1 MEGWMRKLNKLA
13 QAMICLTLLLLIA
26 PGFCLAAETI
36 TINGS
41 GSALDMLKPLIAAFH
56 KTNKDVRIIVE
67 KPLGSSGGIKALL
80 AGALDIAMSSRPLK
94 PEELSKGAQLQQYG
108 KTPLVII
115 TGKKVRA
122 KNFTTQELE
131 DIYSG
136 KTTSWPDGETI
147 RLILRPQEDID
158 SKILGA
164 LSPGMAA
171 ALNVARSRPGMIT
184 AVTDPEASAAVI
196 KTPGGV
202 GATGMTS
209 IIVEKLPVVSLS
221 LNGVAASPQTLASG
235 AYPLAKEISI
245 VTTPKTSPSAQKLIS
260 FMNSPQ
266 GRTIAAKNGV
276 LVAPGAAAHR

>member
-1 MEGWMRKLNKLA
+1 MEDQMSKFKELA
-13 QAMICLTLLLLIA
+13 QGMICLTLLFLVA
-26 PGFCLAAETI
+26 PGLCLATETI

-41 GSALDMLKPLIAAFH
+41 GSTLDMMKPLIAAYQ
-56 KTNKDVRIIVE
+56 KTDKNVRIIME

-80 AGALDIAMSSRPLK
+80 AGVLDVAISSRPLK

-108 KTPLVII
+108 MTPLVII
-115 TGKKVRA
+115 TGNKVRA
-122 KNFTTQELE
+122 KNLSTQELE

-136 KTTSWPDGETI
+136 KTTTWQDGENI
-147 RLILRPQEDID
+147 RVILRPQEDID

-164 LSPGMAA
+164 HSPGMAA
-171 ALNVARSRPGMIT
+171 AMNSARFRSGMIV
-184 AVTDPEASAAVI
+184 AVTDPEAYAAVI

-209 IIVEKLPVVSLS
+209 IIVEKLPVASVS
-221 LNGVAASPQTLASG
+221 LNGVAASPQALASG

-245 VTTPKTSPSAQKLIS
+245 VTTLKTPPSAQKLIS

-266 GRTIAAKNGV
+266 GRAIAAKNGV
-276 LVAPGAAAHR
+276 LVTSGAATHK

>member
-1 MEGWMRKLNKLA
+1 MGKLNNLA
-13 QAMICLTLLLLIA
+13 QGMICLTVLFLMT

-41 GSALDMLKPLIAAFH
+41 GSALDMMKPLIAAFQ
-56 KTNKDVRIIVE
+56 KTDKNVHIIME

-94 PEELSKGAQLQQYG
+94 PEELAMGVQLQQYG

-115 TGKKVRA
+115 TGTKVRT
-122 KNFTTQELE
+122 KNVTIRELE

-136 KTTSWPDGETI
+136 KTTTWQDGENI
-147 RLILRPQEDID
+147 RVILRPQEDID

-164 LSPGMAA
+164 FSPGMAA
-171 ALNVARSRPGMIT
+171 AMNAARSRPGMII
-184 AVTDPEASAAVI
+184 AVTDPEACTAVI

-209 IIVEKLPVVSLS
+209 IIVEKLPVVSVS
-221 LNGVAASPQTLASG
+221 LNGVAASPQALASG

-245 VTTPKTSPSAQKLIS
+245 VTTRKTSHAAQKLIS

-266 GRTIAAKNGV
+266 GRAIAAKNGV
-276 LVAPGAAAHR
+276 LVTSGAAAQR

>member
-1 MEGWMRKLNKLA
+1 
-13 QAMICLTLLLLIA
+13 MICVTVLFVIA
-26 PGFCLAAETI
+26 PGFGLTAETI

-41 GSALDMLKPLIAAFH
+41 GSALDMMKPLIAAYQ
-56 KTNKDVRIIVE
+56 KTDKNVRIIME

-80 AGALDIAMSSRPLK
+80 AGVMDVAISSRPLT

-115 TGKKVRA
+115 TGNKVRA
-122 KNFTTQELE
+122 KNLSTQELE

-136 KTTSWPDGETI
+136 KTTTWQDGGNI
-147 RLILRPQEDID
+147 RVILRPQEDID

-164 LSPGMAA
+164 YSPGMAA
-171 ALNVARSRPGMIT
+171 AMNTARSRSGMIV
-184 AVTDPEASAAVI
+184 AVTDPEAYAAVI

-209 IIVEKLPVVSLS
+209 IIVEKLPVASVS
-221 LNGVAASPQTLASG
+221 LNGVAASPQALASG

-245 VTTPKTSPSAQKLIS
+245 VTTLKTPSSAQKLIS

-266 GRTIAAKNGV
+266 GRAIAAKNGV
-276 LVAPGAAAHR
+276 LVTSGAATHK